1 MGVDLDARLSEWR
14 EQIDKTLED
23 IIRLSAYPSEFK
35 KILEYAVFPGGKRLR
50 PVLFLE
56 WHSVFAPPS
65 EAALEFACAIE
76 LMHCFSLI
84 HDDMPCIDN
93 DDMRRGKP
101 TVHKAFGEGKA
112 LLAGDALLDLSYNEM
127 INACISAGNLN
138 PLFFF
143 KLNGDNGIIHGQY
156 LDLYAEIT
164 SLDGLLAMY
173 KRKTGALIEAACS
186 VGYMFSQ
193 KVDAKEF
200 FAPVA
205 WQDGR
210 SPIVGV
216 TDGLDEG
223 QRSRAAK
230 IGGAM
235 RFGELFGT
243 AFQIYDDVSEY
254 IAGEPSDGTT
264 VMDYLNLDEAKKLLN
279 KYLDEAI
286 AALGIEYDGD
296 TSYLRALVE
305 KFVIT

>member
-1 MGVDLDARLSEWR
+1 MSVDLDARLSEWR
-14 EQIDKTLED
+14 EQIDKTLGD
-23 IIRLSAYPSEFK
+23 IIRLSAYPSDFK

-50 PVLFLE
+50 PILFLE
-56 WHSVFAPPS
+56 WHSVFAPPT
-65 EAALEFACAIE
+65 EAALTFACAIE

-93 DDMRRGKP
+93 DEMRRGKP

-112 LLAGDALLDLSYNEM
+112 LLAGDALLDMAYNEM
-127 INACISAGNLN
+127 INACIASENVN

-156 LDLYAEIT
+156 LDLYADIKD
-164 SLDGLLAMY
+164 LDGLLSMY
-173 KRKTGALIEAACS
+173 KRKTGALIEAACT

-193 KVDAKEF
+193 KVDANEF

-205 WQDGR
+205 WQDGNA
-210 SPIVGV
+210 PIIGP
-216 TDGLDEG
+216 TDGLSAE
-223 QRSRAAK
+223 QRMRAAR

-286 AALGIEYDGD
+286 ATLGIGYDGD
-296 TSYLRALVE
+296 TSYLRAFAD
-305 KFVIT
+305 KFVIM